1 MKTRERE
8 KEGREGGP
16 GRGERKMHHLSAY
29 QSQDSVSHGRFQVKE
44 PRADGEIGICIGTK
58 RNTQPGRLLK
68 LTVPHP
74 G

>member
-1 MKTRERE
+1 MKE
-8 KEGREGGP
+8 KRRGEKGGP
-16 GRGERKMHHLSAY
+16 GAGRKMHRLSAY
-29 QSQDSVSHGRFQVKE
+29 QSQDSISHGRFQVKE
-44 PRADGEIGICIGTK
+44 PRADGETGICIGTK